1 MKSPENTDLARAK
14 FAMSYANIFT
24 LFFSC
29 VYSVLLIWGHF
40 NKIKTGSTSEIFPI
54 YLSIVIPLLFLIAY
68 ILNLKNKP
76 QQSKFLLISTLY
88 TVNFM
93 AGIKWGFD
101 LPSLLLSYVFC
112 IVILT
117 LTSKPKEDAVYLF
130 FLIGSIVVGH
140 FIRESSPDKL
150 YWYDSSFGINDIIEF
165 SIMIIFISFILT
177 KFNLEQNK
185 TLNRALRVES
195 VLRKERKGL
204 ETTLEEK
211 TKEIKHMQ
219 MEEISKMYHLIEFGK
234 LSSGLYHD
242 LITPIQTMNLYI
254 EKLSEEH
261 LINDSKFSKVVLN
274 IKNTHQK
281 LSSMLQNIRKQIALN
296 IQDEEFDMVT
306 ETKDLIHL
314 LKNDYFKHGV
324 EIILNAEEN
333 QSHILHSKKTIV
345 NHIVLNLISNAYEA
359 CLQDVSL
366 NQKDSYVVNISVGRH
381 LDKYYVSVADNG
393 IGIKHENLKN
403 IFSNFYTTK
412 TEEKQNCGIGLSSA
426 KYYAEKYLGGNIF
439 VESEYGA
446 GTTMTLVF

>member
-1 MKSPENTDLARAK
+1 
-14 FAMSYANIFT
+14 
-24 LFFSC
+24 
-29 VYSVLLIWGHF
+29 
-40 NKIKTGSTSEIFPI
+40 
-54 YLSIVIPLLFLIAY
+54 
-68 ILNLKNKP
+68 
-76 QQSKFLLISTLY
+76 
-88 TVNFM
+88 
-93 AGIKWGFD
+93 
-101 LPSLLLSYVFC
+101 
-112 IVILT
+112 
-117 LTSKPKEDAVYLF
+117 
-130 FLIGSIVVGH
+130 
-140 FIRESSPDKL
+140 
-150 YWYDSSFGINDIIEF
+150 
-165 SIMIIFISFILT
+165 MIIFISFILT

-204 ETTLEEK
+204 EATLEEK

-274 IKNTHQK
+274 IKNTHEK
-281 LSSMLQNIRKQIALN
+281 LSSMLQNIRKQISLN
-296 IQDEEFDMVT
+296 IHDEEFDMVT
-306 ETKDLIHL
+306 ETKDLINL

-324 EIILNAEEN
+324 EIVLHAEGT
-333 QSHILHSKKTIV
+333 QSHVLHTKKAIV

-359 CLQDVSL
+359 CLQDMDM
-366 NQKDSYVVNISVGRH
+366 NQKDSYTVNVSLGRH
-381 LDKYYVSVADNG
+381 LGKYYISVTDNG

-412 TEEKQNCGIGLSSA
+412 TEQKEKQNCGIGLSSA

-439 VESEYGA
+439 ACSLHGTAYSHQINHEYIRQPKCCIFLRA
-446 GTTMTLVF
+446 ELPLVFRC